1 MLEPSVELR
10 ERIASK
16 FPEQIAVDTE
26 NEIKFYSLLQF
37 DLSLGFQ
44 YFRQVMHTVHHENG
58 KMEVFFL

>member
-26 NEIKFYSLLQF
+26 NEINFYSLLQF
-37 DLSLGFQ
+37 DLSFGFQ
-44 YFRQVMHTVHHENG
+44 YFRQVMH
-58 KMEVFFL
+58 